1 MKLSKKQIKDI
12 VKVWASNVLFAQQ
25 DELIEDLREI
35 LEISDECKEQIETQ
49 VFLFASKL
57 SLETF
62 KDISEILEH
71 LDIKK

>member
-35 LEISDECKEQIETQ
+35 LEISDECKEQIEIQ

-62 KDISEILEH
+62 KDTSEILEH